1 MIRNTK
7 HERDKYCYFNFSVKL
22 LIVGIDGILILNSIA
37 GFQQAEGHLDFHQ
50 ALKHLQFR
58 LENKSRLYYIML
70 EGQ

>member
-1 MIRNTK
+1 
-7 HERDKYCYFNFSVKL
+7 
-22 LIVGIDGILILNSIA
+22 VGIDGILILDSIA